1 MQTQYPLVFFTLFL
15 CVSSGMLGFQGLLL
29 AQGRGTRRFHMAMLG
44 CEAAALAV
52 GGIASFLHLHH
63 WERLFNGFM
72 HLSSGITQEL
82 FGVAALAVVIV
93 VLFLLV
99 RRSNE
104 GQPAAPK
111 WAGIVALVV
120 AVILGFVCAHSYD
133 MPSRPAWHGVGLF
146 AYYYASELLL
156 GAVCTWLVAVATKVD
171 DAVCGLLGRASAVAG
186 AIAAVVMIACAFGF
200 TTIGYHDLGIVWHT
214 TMPCAPAADPG
225 AAAASVISG
234 SNALLF
240 WGGAVVLGAIVP
252 LSAAVAAGRKA
263 GLRLPAAGVAAVCAL
278 AGGVCYRVVLY
289 VVAVGFYVYF

>member
-1 MQTQYPLVFFTLFL
+1 MQTQYPLVFFTLLL

-29 AQGRGTRRFHMAMLG
+29 AQGRGTRRFHAAMLG
-44 CEAAALAV
+44 CEAAALVV

-82 FGVAALAVVIV
+82 IGVAALAVVIV
-93 VLFLLV
+93 VLFLLM
-99 RRSNE
+99 RRSGE
-104 GQPAAPK
+104 GQPVAPK

-156 GAVCTWLVAVATKVD
+156 GAVCTWLVAAATKAD
-171 DAVCGLLGRASAVAG
+171 DAVSGLLGRATCVVGAV
-186 AIAAVVMIACAFGF
+186 AAVVMVACAFGF
-200 TTIGYHDLGIVWHT
+200 TTISYHDLGIVWHT
-214 TMPCAPAADPG
+214 TTPDAAAADPS
-225 AAAASVISG
+225 AAAASVLGG

-240 WGGAVVLGAIVP
+240 WGGAVAIGAIVP
-252 LSAAVAAGRKA
+252 LVAAIVAGRKTSM
-263 GLRLPAAGVAAVCAL
+263 RLPAAGLAAACAL
-278 AGGVCYRVVLY
+278 IGGVCYRVVLY